1 MRPAT
6 NFGFGHS
13 FFDDP
18 GPGFATFGVGPRQL
32 YLRRDFGS
40 AAPAIFAQLGRISTA
55 RTGGAGNR
63 HSGFALEI
71 DGVPPLFARRALRG
85 GLIRLLFKDVFFGL
99 QPRPVR
105 ELVVATE
112 AHRRGIPV
120 AEPVGALVEWAGPAV
135 YRGMFLTRALT
146 GMTLWQFVRTDD
158 DGTVRVHVIRQM
170 RRAIDVMHQMGLWHA
185 DLNLL
190 NLFVAHVGESFTP
203 MILDLDKAR
212 LFRGPVPPRARRRNF
227 ERLARS
233 ANKLDPEQRFLD
245 QDLLGILVGE

>member
-6 NFGFGHS
+6 NFGSGRP

-18 GPGFATFGVGPRQL
+18 GPGFATFGLGPRRL

-40 AAPAIFAQLGRISTA
+40 AAPAIFAGLGQIFAA

-71 DGVPPLFARRALRG
+71 DGAPPLFARRARRG
-85 GLIRLLFKDVFFGL
+85 GLVRLLMKDLFFGF

-105 ELVVATE
+105 ELIVATE

-120 AEPVGALVEWAGPAV
+120 AEPVGALVEWAGPGF
-135 YRGMFLTRALT
+135 YRGMFLTRALA

-158 DGTVRVHVIRQM
+158 DAMVRAHVVGQM
-170 RRAIDVMHQMGLWHA
+170 RRAIDTMHQMGLWHA
-185 DLNLL
+185 DLNMF
-190 NLFVAHVGESFTP
+190 NLFVAQVGESFVP

-212 LFRGPVPPRARRRNF
+212 LFRGPVPSRPRRRNF

-233 ANKLDPEQRFLD
+233 AHKLDPEQRFLD
-245 QDLLGILVGE
+245 QCLLEILVGG